1 MNTVDM
7 ALLLGYMASAWTL
20 GFCGG
25 FLLTR
30 FKDALSLVA

>member
-1 MNTVDM
+1 MSATDI
-7 ALLLGYMASAWTL
+7 ALLFGYMASAWSL

-30 FKDALSLVA
+30 FKDALGAVG